1 MADLVLR
8 DLDPLLE
15 ERIRRVAVAR
25 GWTREYTCVALLE
38 QGLFSS
44 ELEVRH
50 RGAAGLAGREVVL
63 KVVRRFASVRTAW
76 AGQRPALPDSERGH
90 DPVSGANGWAYPDPI
105 PFAEIR

>member
-8 DLDPLLE
+8 DLDPLLD

-25 GWTREYTCVALLE
+25 GWTREYTCVVLLE

-50 RGAAGLAGREVVL
+50 GFKNPEVDALADAIAAL
-63 KVVRRFASVRTAW
+63 
-76 AGQRPALPDSERGH
+76 QALPDAKS
-90 DPVSGANGWAYPDPI
+90 
-105 PFAEIR
+105 F

>member
-8 DLDPLLE
+8 DLDPLLD

-25 GWTREYTCVALLE
+25 GWTREYTCVVLLE

-50 RGAAGLAGREVVL
+50 GFQNPEVDALADAIAAL
-63 KVVRRFASVRTAW
+63 
-76 AGQRPALPDSERGH
+76 QALPDAKS
-90 DPVSGANGWAYPDPI
+90 
-105 PFAEIR
+105 F